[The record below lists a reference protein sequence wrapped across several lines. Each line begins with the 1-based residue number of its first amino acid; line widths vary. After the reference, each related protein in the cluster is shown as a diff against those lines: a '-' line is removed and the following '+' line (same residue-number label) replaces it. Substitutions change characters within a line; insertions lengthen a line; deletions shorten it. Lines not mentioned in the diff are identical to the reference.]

1 MSGISFEFEGYNYSI
16 FTELWYMI
24 YFSYIW
30 FDASIIW
37 KNENA
42 FQNCIYM
49 INQDQKKTYTT
60 INPLKN
66 LQILSNSI

>member
-16 FTELWYMI
+16 LQSFDIWYI
-24 YFSYIW
+24 FHT
-30 FDASIIW
+30 FDLVLLSFE

>member
-1 MSGISFEFEGYNYSI
+1 MSGSSFEFEGYNYSI

-24 YFSYIW
+24 YFS
-30 FDASIIW
+30 FDLMLLSFE

-42 FQNCIYM
+42 FHNCIYM

-60 INPLKN
+60 IH
-66 LQILSNSI
+66 

>member
-1 MSGISFEFEGYNYSI
+1 MSGSSFEFEGYNYSI

-24 YFSYIW
+24 YFS
-30 FDASIIW
+30 FDLMLLSFE

-42 FQNCIYM
+42 FHNCIYM

>member
-16 FTELWYMI
+16 FTELWYI
-24 YFSYIW
+24 FHT
-30 FDASIIW
+30 FDLMLVSFE

>member
-1 MSGISFEFEGYNYSI
+1 MSGSSFEFEGYNYSI

-24 YFSYIW
+24 YFS
-30 FDASIIW
+30 FDLMLLSFE

-42 FQNCIYM
+42 FHNCIYM
-49 INQDQKKTYTT
+49 IYQDQKKTYTT